1 MTLSTK
7 DLKEKIVKVE
17 QDLQNLA
24 EQGGNIQ
31 AVSTLAS
38 YKEYLEDEL
47 RILEQAERH
56 GNR

>member
-1 MTLSTK
+1 MTLSTT

-17 QDLQNLA
+17 QDLRNLA

-47 RILEQAERH
+47 RMAEQTEKN